1 MESENQGN
9 EDPDQNTPNQK
20 EEEESTKV
28 SISWKFTYVDSFLFH
43 KFNLFQLKKRPPAAL
58 TLTCGV
64 CSAPAPDH
72 LHFGGKVEMTKIFIS
87 L

>member
-1 MESENQGN
+1 MERENQGYN
-9 EDPDQNTPNQK
+9 DPDQNTHNQK

-28 SISWKFTYVDSFLFH
+28 SILRKFIYSDSFLFH
-43 KFNLFQLKKRPPAAL
+43 KFNQFQLKKRPPAAL

-72 LHFGGKVEMTKIFIS
+72 LHFGGKV
-87 L
+87 

>member
-9 EDPDQNTPNQK
+9 EEPSQNTLNQK

-28 SISWKFTYVDSFLFH
+28 SISWEFIYLVPFLFH
-43 KFNLFQLKKRPPAAL
+43 KVYKLQLKKRPPAAL
-58 TLTCGV
+58 NLTCGV